1 MHEIVCFAIQKH
13 ASEDGWVRS
22 AERRFQIFSCVFAF
36 PLGIRAFFLLA
47 LVPWEFGVADCMWVP
62 IGYPCQGQKIHVNSF
77 GIRAILL
84 VELKGSVWI
93 SKVPVQH
100 HATLHL
106 MRAILWK
113 RWEELW
119 STEKRKEERRHEM
132 RWDEMR
138 WDEPKK
144 AEEAR
149 RETRWDE
156 MEWHRLRRQWDAMNN
171 FHEKLRWD
179 EVRRKRE
186 KTQPWKETAPESKAK
201 GIAQK
206 ACPHPI
212 GTFFVPLYGL

>member
-22 AERRFQIFSCVFAF
+22 AERRFHIFSCVFAF

-62 IGYPCQGQKIHVNSF
+62 IGDLCQGQKIHANSF

-84 VELKGSVWI
+84 VELEGSVWI
-93 SKVPVQH
+93 SKVPVQPC
-100 HATLHL
+100 TSCGPFFGRDERSCDQL
-106 MRAILWK
+106 RRGK
-113 RWEELW
+113 RRED
-119 STEKRKEERRHEM
+119 M
-132 RWDEMR
+132 RWDEMSR
-138 WDEPKK
+138 KK
-144 AEEAR
+144 LRRHDAR
-149 RETRWDE
+149 QDE

-179 EVRRKRE
+179 EVRRKWE

-201 GIAQK
+201 RIVAAK
-206 ACPHPI
+206 HRRLAR
-212 GTFFVPLYGL
+212 TL